1 MPVLSLHRPALVRR
15 SSAYGSL
22 ECRFAAFLIDST
34 LFVFVQSFTIYILI
48 GYPSTQGIATNL
60 IKSSLAVFTS
70 NLDYI
75 GQFMY
80 ANMYFLLVHFLY
92 YTVLEAS
99 RIKGTLGKKVLG
111 LKVTTLSGGRISY
124 FKACTR
130 YLGRWLSL
138 GLFGAGFLMALTNPR
153 HQTLHDI
160 IAGCTV
166 RVKRVH

>member
-1 MPVLSLHRPALVRR
+1 M
-15 SSAYGSL
+15 
-22 ECRFAAFLIDST
+22 
-34 LFVFVQSFTIYILI
+34 I
-48 GYPSTQGIATNL
+48 GYPGTQGLANNL
-60 IKSSLAVFTS
+60 IVSSLAVFTS

-75 GQFMY
+75 GQFLY
-80 ANMYFLLVHFLY
+80 ANLYFLLVHFLY
-92 YTVLEAS
+92 YTILEAS

-130 YLGRWLSL
+130 YFGRWLSI
-138 GLFGAGFLMALTNPR
+138 GLFGAGFLVAMTNPR